1 MTDVT
6 DESGTEEQIPEPDA
20 LELEITAGRRSIATE
35 NYPMSIGEFTNLYRD
50 GEVDVHPE
58 FQRFFR
64 WDDEQKS
71 RLIES
76 LLLGI
81 PLPSIFVAQTK
92 TGSWDLVDGLQRIST
107 LLELQG
113 LLLDKDRNPVPQLT
127 LQGTKYLPGLEG
139 RTWDESATTKG
150 LTRAQQIDIKRA
162 RLDVQI
168 IKRES
173 SEQAKYDLFQ
183 RLNSYGS
190 QLTQQEL
197 RSCVLVA
204 INRDFYAF
212 VEELT
217 TRESFAA
224 TVPLSERLVE
234 QQYDLELVLRFLVL
248 HNLAEP
254 SQRVL
259 KNFNEFLTSRSVE
272 LAEGFP
278 ANREELEKVF
288 DGTFDLLAA
297 AGGDVF
303 RKWDA
308 TSGSFVGSFLNTSF
322 EVFAFG
328 LGYWLSKGEP
338 HRLDLLGAVREFWSR
353 GDMKNFATGK
363 STEARL
369 SKYMPQGRE
378 ILAGPEGISA

>member
-1 MTDVT
+1 MT
-6 DESGTEEQIPEPDA
+6 ESNDTPAADGTAVKQD
-20 LELEITAGRRSIATE
+20 ELEKQIAAGRRTIATE
-35 NYPMSIGEFTNLYRD
+35 SYPMSIGEFTNLYRD
-50 GEVDVHPE
+50 GEIDVHPE

-64 WDDEQKS
+64 WDVEQKS

-76 LLLGI
+76 ILLGI
-81 PLPSIFVAQTK
+81 PLPGIFVAQAEN
-92 TGSWDLVDGLQRIST
+92 GDWDLVDGLQRVST

-113 LLLDKDRNPVPQLT
+113 LLVDKSGKPLPKLK
-127 LQGTKYLPGLEG
+127 LEGTKYLPALEG
-139 RTWDESATTKG
+139 RTWDRAKDEEGQA
-150 LTRAQQIDIKRA
+150 LTRAQQLDIKRA

-168 IKRES
+168 IKRDS

-197 RSCVLVA
+197 RSCILVA
-204 INRDFYAF
+204 VNRDFYAF
-212 VEELT
+212 VEELAA
-217 TRESFAA
+217 RPNFLA
-224 TVPLSERLVE
+224 TVPLSERLTE

-248 HNLAEP
+248 HNLEHP

-259 KNFNEFLTSRSVE
+259 KGFNEFLTNRSVE

-278 ANREELEKVF
+278 ANRASLESTF
-288 DGTFDLLAA
+288 DSTFDLIGAV
-297 AGGDVF
+297 GSDMF

-308 TSGSFVGSFLNTSF
+308 SSGKFVGSFLNTSF

-328 LGYWLSKGEP
+328 LGYLISQGQP
-338 HRLDLLGAVREFWSR
+338 HRSDLQLAVQSFWSTTAA
-353 GDMKNFATGK
+353 NFATGK

-369 SKYMPQGRE
+369 AEYMPRGRE
-378 ILAGPEGISA
+378 LLTP

>member
-1 MTDVT
+1 MTESKS
-6 DESGTEEQIPEPDA
+6 DEVQAQPDA
-20 LELEITAGRRSIATE
+20 LEQQIADGRRTIATE

-64 WDDEQKS
+64 WDEEQKS

-76 LLLGI
+76 ILLGI
-81 PLPSIFVAQTK
+81 PLPGIFVAQTQ
-92 TGSWDLVDGLQRIST
+92 TGSWDLVDGLQRVST

-113 LLLDKDRNPVPQLT
+113 LLKDKDGQLLPQLK
-127 LQGTKYLPGLEG
+127 LEGTKYLPALEG
-139 RTWDESATTKG
+139 RTWDGDSTSGSGA
-150 LTRAQQIDIKRA
+150 LTRAQQLDVKRA

-197 RSCVLVA
+197 RSCILVA
-204 INRDFYAF
+204 VNRDFYAF
-212 VEELT
+212 VEDLT
-217 TRESFAA
+217 NRPNFKA
-224 TVPLSERLVE
+224 TVPLSERLID

-248 HNLAEP
+248 HSLDVPN
-254 SQRVL
+254 QRTL
-259 KNFNEFLTSRSVE
+259 KNFNEFLTNKSVE
-272 LAEGFP
+272 LAEAFP
-278 ANREELEKVF
+278 GNKAELES
-288 DGTFDLLAA
+288 TFDKTFKLIAA

-303 RKWDA
+303 RKWDDP
-308 TSGSFVGSFLNTSF
+308 SGTFVGSFLNTSF

-328 LGYWLSKGEP
+328 LGYLIARKESY
-338 HRLDLLGAVREFWSR
+338 RDDLTAAVREFWSG

-369 SKYMPQGRE
+369 SQYMPKGRE
-378 ILAGPEGISA
+378 LLKKP

>member
-1 MTDVT
+1 MTDIV
-6 DESGTEEQIPEPDA
+6 EPEEEISAEPDA
-20 LELEITAGRRSIATE
+20 LELQITAGRRTIATE
-35 NYPMSIGEFTNLYRD
+35 NYPMSIGEFTNLFRD

-64 WDDEQKS
+64 WDEEQKS

-76 LLLGI
+76 ILLGI
-81 PLPSIFVAQTK
+81 PLPGIFVAQTA

-113 LLLDKDRNPVPQLT
+113 LLTDKDGHPLPQLA
-127 LQGTKYLPGLEG
+127 LQGTKYLPALEG
-139 RTWDESATTKG
+139 RTWDTSETSLG
-150 LTRAQQIDIKRA
+150 LTRAQQLDIKRA

-168 IKRES
+168 IKRDS

-212 VEELT
+212 VEELAA
-217 TRESFAA
+217 RDSFTN

-248 HNLAEP
+248 HSLEEP
-254 SQRVL
+254 SQRAL
-259 KNFNEFLTSRSVE
+259 KNFNEFLTNKSVE
-272 LAEGFP
+272 LAEAFP
-278 ANREELEKVF
+278 TNRETLESVF
-288 DGTFDLLAA
+288 DRTFGLIEA
-297 AGGDVF
+297 AGADVF
-303 RKWDA
+303 RKWDDA
-308 TSGSFVGSFLNTSF
+308 SKVFVGSFLNTSF
-322 EVFAFG
+322 EVFALG
-328 LGYWLSKGEP
+328 LGYWIARDDP
-338 HRLDLLGAVREFWSR
+338 HRTDLLVAVQEFWS
-353 GDMKNFATGK
+353 GSDMKNFATGK

-369 SKYMPQGRE
+369 AQYMPQGRD
-378 ILAGPEGISA
+378 LLGVARTPL

>member
-1 MTDVT
+1 MTEATGDSTVP
-6 DESGTEEQIPEPDA
+6 SKAPEPDD
-20 LELEITAGRRSIATE
+20 LELQIAAGRRTIATE

-50 GEVDVHPE
+50 GEIDVHPE

-76 LLLGI
+76 ILLGI
-81 PLPSIFVAQTK
+81 PLPGIFVAQTES
-92 TGSWDLVDGLQRIST
+92 GSWDLVDGLQRVST

-113 LLLDKDRNPVPQLT
+113 LLVDKDGEALPQLR
-127 LQGTKYLPGLEG
+127 LQGTKYLPALDG
-139 RTWDESATTKG
+139 RTWDKSDSSEG
-150 LTRAQQIDIKRA
+150 LTRAQQLDVKRA

-168 IKRES
+168 IKRDS

-204 INRDFYAF
+204 VNRDFYAF
-212 VEELT
+212 VEEL
-217 TRESFAA
+217 AA
-224 TVPLSERLVE
+224 RDTFTSTVPLSERLIE

-248 HNLAEP
+248 HNLDNP

-259 KNFNEFLTSRSVE
+259 KNFNEFLTNRAVE
-272 LAEGFP
+272 LAQQFP
-278 ANREELEKVF
+278 ANKQSLAT
-288 DGTFDLLAA
+288 TFDTTFALIAE

-303 RKWDA
+303 RKWDVA
-308 TSGSFVGSFLNTSF
+308 AAAFVGSFLNTSF

-328 LGYWLSKGEP
+328 LGYAVANGKP
-338 HRLDLLGAVREFWSR
+338 HRDDLLAAVKEFWS
-353 GDMKNFATGK
+353 GSDMTNFATGK

-369 SKYMPQGRE
+369 AKYMPQGRE
-378 ILAGPEGISA
+378 ILSHT

>member
-1 MTDVT
+1 MTENES
-6 DESGTEEQIPEPDA
+6 DEVEAQPDA
-20 LELEITAGRRSIATE
+20 LEQQIADGRRTIATE

-64 WDDEQKS
+64 WDVEQKS

-76 LLLGI
+76 ILLGI
-81 PLPSIFVAQTK
+81 PLPGIFVAQTQ

-113 LLLDKDRNPVPQLT
+113 LLKDKDGNPLPQLK
-127 LQGTKYLPGLEG
+127 LEGTKYLPALEG
-139 RTWDESATTKG
+139 RTWDEDGSGGDA
-150 LTRAQQIDIKRA
+150 LTRAQQLDIKRA

-197 RSCVLVA
+197 RSCILVA
-204 INRDFYAF
+204 ANRDFYAF
-212 VEELT
+212 VEDLAA
-217 TRESFAA
+217 RPNFAV
-224 TVPLSERLVE
+224 TVPLSERLID

-248 HNLAEP
+248 HNLDVP
-254 SQRVL
+254 SQRTL
-259 KNFNEFLTSRSVE
+259 KNFNEFLTNQSVE

-278 ANREELEKVF
+278 TNRSKLES
-288 DGTFDLLAA
+288 TFDRTFELIAA

-303 RKWDA
+303 RKWDSS
-308 TSGSFVGSFLNTSF
+308 SGKFVGSFLNTSF

-328 LGYWLSKGEP
+328 LGYLIARDEPYREDLSA
-338 HRLDLLGAVREFWSR
+338 AVQEFWSSS
-353 GDMKNFATGK
+353 DMRNFATGK

-369 SKYMPQGRE
+369 AKYMPRGRE
-378 ILAGPEGISA
+378 LLKRR

>member
-1 MTDVT
+1 
-6 DESGTEEQIPEPDA
+6 
-20 LELEITAGRRSIATE
+20 
-35 NYPMSIGEFTNLYRD
+35 MSIGEFTNLYRD

-76 LLLGI
+76 ILLGI
-81 PLPSIFVAQTK
+81 PLPGIFVAQTES
-92 TGSWDLVDGLQRIST
+92 GSWDLVDGLQRVST

-113 LLLDKDRNPVPQLT
+113 LLVDKDGHALPQLK
-127 LQGTKYLPGLEG
+127 LQSTKYLPALAG
-139 RTWDESATTKG
+139 RTWDKEEGSDA
-150 LTRAQQIDIKRA
+150 LTRAQQLDIKRA

-168 IKRES
+168 IKRDS

-197 RSCVLVA
+197 RSCILVA
-204 INRDFYAF
+204 VNRGFYAF
-212 VEELT
+212 VEQLA
-217 TRESFAA
+217 TRKTFTA

-248 HNLAEP
+248 HNLEDP

-259 KNFNEFLTSRSVE
+259 KNFNEYLTNQSVE
-272 LAEGFP
+272 LAQGFP
-278 ANREELEKVF
+278 ANRDALETVF
-288 DGTFDLLAA
+288 NKTFDLIAA
-297 AGGDVF
+297 AGSDVF
-303 RKWDA
+303 RKWD
-308 TSGSFVGSFLNTSF
+308 TSRRAFVGSFLNTSF

-328 LGYWLSKGEP
+328 LGYAIAHDKP
-338 HRLDLLGAVREFWSR
+338 HREDLLSVVREFWS
-353 GDMKNFATGK
+353 GSDMTNFATGK

-369 SKYMPQGRE
+369 AQYMPRGRQ
-378 ILAGPEGISA
+378 ILAGI